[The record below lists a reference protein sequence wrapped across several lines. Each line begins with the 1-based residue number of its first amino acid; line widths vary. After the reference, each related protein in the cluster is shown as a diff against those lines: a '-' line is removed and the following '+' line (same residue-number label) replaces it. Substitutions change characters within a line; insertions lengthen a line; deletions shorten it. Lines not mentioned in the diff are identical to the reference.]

1 MKMNLKNLQKA
12 MGKLRI
18 LYKGKWQEYLI
29 NTKVEEHVMMK
40 CIEDL
45 LKHFPK
51 DAQIEFDELY

>member
-1 MKMNLKNLQKA
+1 
-12 MGKLRI
+12 MGKLKI

-29 NTKVEEHVMMK
+29 NTQVEEHVMMK

-51 DAQIEFDELY
+51 DAQIQFDELY

>member
-1 MKMNLKNLQKA
+1 

-29 NTKVEEHVMMK
+29 NTKVEEKVMMK

-51 DAQIEFDELY
+51 DSQIEFDELY

>member
-1 MKMNLKNLQKA
+1 

-29 NTKVEEHVMMK
+29 NTQVKEHVMMK
-40 CIEDL
+40 AIEDI